1 MRWCVSMAHVCIDVL
16 ISVCAVSASAHARS
30 IHVCALANADTLS
43 LSLPLC
49 LSPPRSCTP
58 AHSLFVSLTLFS
70 RARTRAL
77 LMCARAR
84 TLADPLLAFDGSE
97 DQRSLVESG
106 LT

>member
-1 MRWCVSMAHVCIDVL
+1 MAHVFIDVL

-43 LSLPLC
+43 LSLPLY
-49 LSPPRSCTP
+49 LSPSRNRKR
-58 AHSLFVSLTLFS
+58 AHSLFVSLTLS
-70 RARTRAL
+70 RAHERAL